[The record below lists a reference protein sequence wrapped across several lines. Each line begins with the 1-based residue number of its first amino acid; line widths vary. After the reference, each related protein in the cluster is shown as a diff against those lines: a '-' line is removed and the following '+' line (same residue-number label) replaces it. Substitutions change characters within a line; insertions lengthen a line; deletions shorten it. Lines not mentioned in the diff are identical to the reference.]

1 MGNNNS
7 MVSVMFEEIK
17 GLLTSID
24 KRLDERTVLQESF
37 SSPETKTEPK
47 AKTDTVKSEHL
58 IRLIAA
64 HLQDSERKICQF
76 SEILRES
83 EKHVLSQMEQL
94 RRITISQKP
103 DSKIRHYHVLDL
115 KSSKVVVSIVSL
127 SVLLMTSLISNFHQF
142 EVNSRMIDNDL
153 KYRYIKSTNGIS
165 PENLSRLENMF
176 LYNPDKKHLRE
187 IRSRVDIYEQKIRE
201 TTEKIERERMN
212 KSN

>member
-17 GLLTSID
+17 GLLASIEKKLD
-24 KRLDERTVLQESF
+24 KRTVLQESF
-37 SSPETKTEPK
+37 SSPETMTEPK
-47 AKTDTVKSEHL
+47 TKTDTIKPEHL

-64 HLQDSERKICQF
+64 HLQDSEQKICRF

-103 DSKIRHYHVLDL
+103 DSKVRHYHVLDL

-127 SVLLMTSLISNFHQF
+127 SVLLMTSLIANFHQF
-142 EVNSRMIDNDL
+142 EVKSRMIDNDL

-165 PENLSRLENMF
+165 LENLSRLEDSF
-176 LYNPDKKHLRE
+176 LYNPDKKYIQE
-187 IRSRVDIYEQKIRE
+187 IRSRVDIYERKIRE
-201 TTEKIERERMN
+201 SAENIERERMN